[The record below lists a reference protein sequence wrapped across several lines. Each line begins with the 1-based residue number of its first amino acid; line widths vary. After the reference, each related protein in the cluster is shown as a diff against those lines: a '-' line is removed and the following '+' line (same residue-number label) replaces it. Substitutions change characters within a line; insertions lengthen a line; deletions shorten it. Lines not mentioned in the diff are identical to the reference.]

1 MFAFIYFSFL
11 NTVQEI
17 GWEKRL
23 CNDPGW
29 EKRLCNDPSF
39 VSSEM

>member
-1 MFAFIYFSFL
+1 MFAFIYFSFF

-23 CNDPGW
+23 CNDP
-29 EKRLCNDPSF
+29 SF
-39 VSSEM
+39 MSSEM